1 MNKAAIQL
9 ESFELWRNRD
19 EKTPLIIRGEARL
32 PVDPSG
38 AVVICHGF
46 KGFARFAFFPQLAT
60 KLADAGLTAI
70 TFDFS
75 GSGIGADRENFTNQ
89 LAFTHNTFTQELGD
103 IEAVVAEARVH
114 GWIGGGYG
122 LMGHSRG
129 GGMAILHAARDAD
142 VKALVT
148 WAAISHVNRWPP
160 EQVADWRQ
168 RGYLDIPNARTG
180 QTIPVSTGLLREID
194 ELGETRLNIAAAAER
209 VRAPWLII
217 HGGADETVPVSEA
230 EQLAAIAGNASRL
243 EVIEEGNHTLGG
255 KHPLTEVS
263 PVLERAT
270 SGTVGFFVEHLA
282 GKSM

>member
-1 MNKAAIQL
+1 MQL
-9 ESFELWRNRD
+9 ESFEVWRNRG
-19 EKTPLIIRGEARL
+19 EKAPLIVRGEAWL
-32 PVDPSG
+32 PDAPAG
-38 AVVICHGF
+38 TVVICHGF
-46 KGFARFAFFPQLAT
+46 KGFARFAFFPQLAG
-60 KLADAGLTAI
+60 KLAEAGLTAI

-75 GSGIGADRENFTNQ
+75 GSGIGEDRENFTNQ
-89 LAFTHNTFTQELGD
+89 LAFTHNTFTQELDD

-142 VKALVT
+142 VNALVT
-148 WAAISHVNRWPP
+148 WAAISHVSRWPP

-168 RGYLDIPNARTG
+168 RGYIDVPNARTG
-180 QTIPVSTGLLREID
+180 QTIPVSIELLGEIE

-217 HGGADETVPVSEA
+217 HGDADETVSVSEA
-230 EQLAAIAGNASRL
+230 QHLAAIAGNTCRL
-243 EVIEEGNHTLGG
+243 SVIEGGNHTLGG
-255 KHPLTEVS
+255 KHPLAEV
-263 PVLERAT
+263 PPILERAT
-270 SGTVGFFVEHLA
+270 SETVGFFVEHLA